1 MSHSNALINRQL
13 IDTANLFRYA
23 LAASYY
29 AVAGGAGVKR
39 KDAVVIVVRKD
50 LSGQLGC
57 RERLVPNSLLSIKGR
72 HTAERFPWI
81 RWIAEYWKHFRMIF
95 L

>member
-1 MSHSNALINRQL
+1 MNHSNTLINRQL
-13 IDTANLFRYA
+13 TDTANFFRYS

-29 AVAGGAGVKR
+29 AVAGGVGVKR
-39 KDAVVIVVRKD
+39 KDAVVVVARKD

-57 RERLVPNSLLSIKGR
+57 RERLAPNSLLSIKGC

-81 RWIAEYWKHFRMIF
+81 KWIAEYWKPFRMVF